1 MNKRPEFRRLA
12 TTTFGALALVTA
24 ITGASAPARAERQT
38 STTSTAPT
46 QVAANFTVYVGGLL
60 FVEGKFDARIH
71 EDDYHFSTQM
81 KTAGLAGRFYP
92 ADYKLMSEGSFAAEH
107 VEPKLFYSDTK
118 AENKA
123 RIMTMTYHKGHV
135 PQLSATPPYSPDD
148 LKDVKPALQLDT
160 QDPVSA
166 FLVPVSGTSNP
177 CDRTIPV
184 FDGKRRFNLKLAY
197 QGTKKMTVPISAKA
211 PKPAKAVTTMVCT
224 IRYEAIAPVE
234 KKRRFTKMLRRNDDM
249 RVWLAPF
256 DDGRVYM
263 PVRFELTTP
272 IGSAVMQLQN
282 LNERQVAD
290 LNPEVERS
298 LAAKN

>member
-1 MNKRPEFRRLA
+1 MNKRPALRRLT
-12 TTTFGALALVTA
+12 TTTFGAFALAA
-24 ITGASAPARAERQT
+24 AMTGASASAQAERQT

-60 FVEGKFDARIH
+60 FVEGKFDARIKQ
-71 EDDYHFSTQM
+71 DDYHLSTQM

-92 ADYKLMSEGSFAAEH
+92 ADYKLMSEGNFAAEH
-107 VEPKLFYSDTK
+107 VEPKRYYSDTK

-123 RIMTMTYHKGHV
+123 RIMTMTYRKGHV

-184 FDGKRRFNLKLAY
+184 FDGRRRFNLKLAY
-197 QGTKKMTVPISAKA
+197 QGTKKMTVPVSAEA
-211 PKPAKAVTTMVCT
+211 PKPAKTVDAMVCT

-263 PVRFELTTP
+263 PVRFELNTP

-290 LNPEVERS
+290 LNPENERS
-298 LAAKN
+298 LADKN

>member
-1 MNKRPEFRRLA
+1 MNKRAEFRKPVRTA
-12 TTTFGALALVTA
+12 FRAFAIAAALAG
-24 ITGASAPARAERQT
+24 TGMPAHAERQT
-38 STTSTAPT
+38 PATSTPPT

-60 FVEGKFDARIH
+60 FVEGKFDARIKQ
-71 EDDYHFSTQM
+71 DDYHLSTQM

-92 ADYKLMSEGSFAAEH
+92 ADYKLMSEGSFAAEQ
-107 VEPKLFYSDTK
+107 VEPKRFYSDTT

-123 RIMTMTYHKGHV
+123 RVMTMTYRKGHV

-148 LKDVKPALQLDT
+148 LKDVKPALQLNT

-166 FLVPVSGTSNP
+166 FLVPVAGTSNP

-184 FDGKRRFNLKLAY
+184 FDGRRRFNLKLAY
-197 QGTKKMTVPISAKA
+197 QGTKEMTVPVSAEA
-211 PKPAKAVTTMVCT
+211 PKPAKPVTAMVCT

-263 PVRFELTTP
+263 PVRFELRTP
-272 IGSAVMQLQN
+272 IGSAVLQLQN
-282 LNERQVAD
+282 LNEHQVAD
-290 LNPEVERS
+290 LNPDSERS

>member
-1 MNKRPEFRRLA
+1 MSKRPAFRELA
-12 TTTFGALALVTA
+12 TFTFRAFALAAAMTSV
-24 ITGASAPARAERQT
+24 SAPAHAERQT
-38 STTSTAPT
+38 GATTRAPT

-60 FVEGKFDARIH
+60 FVEGKFDARIRQ
-71 EDDYHFSTQM
+71 DDYHLSTQM

-107 VEPKLFYSDTK
+107 VEPRRFYSDTK

-123 RIMTMTYHKGHV
+123 RIMTMTYRKGHI
-135 PQLSATPPYSPDD
+135 PQLSATPPYNPDD
-148 LKDVKPALQLDT
+148 LKDVKPALQLNT

-177 CDRTIPV
+177 CNRTIPV

-197 QGTKKMTVPISAKA
+197 QGTKKMTVPVSAEA
-211 PKPAKAVTTMVCT
+211 PKPAKAVTAMVCT

-263 PVRFELTTP
+263 PVRFELRTP

-290 LNPEVERS
+290 LDPDNERS